1 MHQHRTHK
9 CHELRASDIDTTVRL
24 SGWVHSKRDHGGLLF
39 IDLRDN
45 YGITQCTI
53 DAENNNNLVDLAS
66 KIKLESVVRINGK
79 VIARAKGT
87 QNPNLETGD
96 IEVEVETLEIES
108 MAEQVPFQINDDS
121 QNYPEELRLKYRYL
135 DLRRPAMKRK
145 IKMRSDVISM
155 MRKSM
160 EGEGFMEI
168 QTPLLTVSSPEGA
181 RDFLVPSRL
190 HPGKFYALP
199 QAPQQ
204 FKQLLMVSGFDRYFQ
219 IAPCFRDEDGRADRL
234 LEFYQLDM
242 EMAFAT
248 QEDIFNT
255 MEEVIHN
262 IFSKFSDRKVTK
274 PHFQHIPFR
283 ESMLKYGTDK
293 PDLRNPIE
301 ISDVSEVFL
310 GSDFAIFSKTIE
322 NGGVVR
328 AVPAPAVAS
337 RPRSFFDKMGEFAIE
352 EGAKGLGYITIK
364 EDGTAKGPIVKFL
377 DEARMAK
384 LKEITGIKNGDSVFF
399 TCANE
404 GEAAKLAGKIRD
416 KLGNDLDLINKDEYK
431 FAWIVDFP
439 LYEINEET
447 GKLDFAHNPFSMPK
461 GGLDAVEN
469 QDPLDI
475 VCTQF
480 DCTCNGF
487 EICSGAVR
495 NHRPD
500 IMYKIFEKA
509 GYDKSVV
516 DDKFQ
521 GMINAFKF
529 GAPPHGGCAFGVE
542 RIIMLLLDEANL
554 REVVAFPPNGKGV
567 DIMMGSPSFVDK
579 TQLRDLHIDLNKKGQ
594 EAFEES
600 LEKSEE

>member
-9 CHELRASDIDTTVRL
+9 CNELRASDIGTEVRL

-53 DAENNNNLVDLAS
+53 DAENNNNLVDEAS
-66 KIKLESVVRINGK
+66 KIKLESVIRINGK
-79 VIARAKGT
+79 VIARAEGT
-87 QNPNLETGD
+87 TNPNLDTGE
-96 IEVEVETLEIES
+96 IEVEVTTLEVES
-108 MAEQVPFQINDDS
+108 ASDQIPFQVNDES
-121 QNYPEELRLKYRYL
+121 QQTPEELRLKYRYL
-135 DLRRPAMKRK
+135 DLRRPEMKRK
-145 IKMRSDVISM
+145 LQLRSGVISI
-155 MRKSM
+155 MRQLM
-160 EGEGFMEI
+160 EAQGFMEI

-190 HPGKFYALP
+190 HAGKFYALP

-234 LEFYQLDM
+234 LEFYQLDL

-255 MEEVIHN
+255 MEGVMYN
-262 IFSKFSDRKVTK
+262 IFTKFSDKKSTK
-274 PHFQHIPFR
+274 PSFPHIPYR
-283 ESMLKYGTDK
+283 EAMLKYGIDK

-328 AVPAPAVAS
+328 AIPAPAVVS
-337 RPRSFFDKMGEFAIE
+337 KPRSFFDKMGEFAIE
-352 EGAKGLGYITIK
+352 EGAKGLGYITLT

-404 GEAAKLAGKIRD
+404 GEAAKLAGKIRI
-416 KLGNDLDLINKDEYK
+416 KLGEDLDLINKDEYK

-439 LYEINEET
+439 LYEINEDT
-447 GKLDFAHNPFSMPK
+447 GKLDFAHNPFSMPQ

-469 QDPLDI
+469 KDPLDI

-480 DCTCNGF
+480 DCVCNGY

-521 GMINAFKF
+521 GMINAFKY
-529 GAPPHGGCAFGVE
+529 GAPPHGGCAFGIE
-542 RIIMLLLDEANL
+542 RLFMLLLDEPNL

-567 DIMMGSPSFVDK
+567 DTMMGSPSFVDK
-579 TQLRDLHIDLNKKGQ
+579 DQLRDLHIELNKKGR
-594 EAFEES
+594 EAFEEAQES
-600 LEKSEE
+600 